1 MEHSDLLSHSVCICK
16 DSFNISLLFLSFPT
30 TDSWQVRQTLINRNS
45 HFSLSLKDYEA
56 AKQLPCPWSGWVWQ
70 QWPRPEPDVWRG
82 WADRTQSSPMLP
94 GTSALQSQGMPPQ
107 RHWTHSC
114 TTTSSPCKQHI
125 VLGKGKKSLRF
136 FFLAWCLGNISKRNP
151 DFKKFTKPPSV
162 ICFCFYLFLAW
173 HIQNSQTFKT
183 IFQKFKD
190 HHITTHDSTFHIMY
204 VCPSLHC
211 SQITAVSLL

>member
-16 DSFNISLLFLSFPT
+16 DSFNISLLFLFLFLP
-30 TDSWQVRQTLINRNS
+30 DSWQARQTLINRNS

-82 WADRTQSSPMLP
+82 WADRTQSSPTLP

-125 VLGKGKKSLRF
+125 VLGKGRKHWF
-136 FFLAWCLGNISKRNP
+136 SKTN
-151 DFKKFTKPPSV
+151 
-162 ICFCFYLFLAW
+162 
-173 HIQNSQTFKT
+173 
-183 IFQKFKD
+183 
-190 HHITTHDSTFHIMY
+190 STFFSQDSSKQLLDTKTTYRNQKQIRTQ
-204 VCPSLHC
+204 VLHLIFHCLTLILQLAPWKRLLPPPPPPNC
-211 SQITAVSLL
+211 SNK